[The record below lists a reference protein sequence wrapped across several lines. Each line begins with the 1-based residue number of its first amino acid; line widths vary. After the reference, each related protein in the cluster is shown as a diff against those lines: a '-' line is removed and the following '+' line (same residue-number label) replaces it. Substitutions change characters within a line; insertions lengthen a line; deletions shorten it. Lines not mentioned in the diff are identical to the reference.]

1 MVDFSVPYMYYTD
14 EMLLKKTSSVGKID
28 YLLFLTPFETYVW
41 FAILTSLMVIS
52 ITLFTI
58 NYFTPY
64 RDKDDSDKATSKEF
78 SFFDSVWFALASLLQ
93 QATENTPRNL
103 PGMSTFCGVI
113 NLVLYWHKYL

>member
-1 MVDFSVPYMYYTD
+1 MYYTD

-58 NYFTPY
+58 NYFSPY
-64 RDKDDSDKATSKEF
+64 RYKDDSDKATSKEF

-113 NLVLYWHKYL
+113 TLVLYWHKYL